1 MWIATWRD
9 NVEDYNNYINF
20 QQHEE
25 KLAEAQRYAD
35 EHDWTYREWRLG
47 VEFFDTEGFSMED
60 WYWEE

>member
-1 MWIATWRD
+1 
-9 NVEDYNNYINF
+9 VEDYNNYINF

-47 VEFFDTEGFSMED
+47 VEFFDAEGFSMED